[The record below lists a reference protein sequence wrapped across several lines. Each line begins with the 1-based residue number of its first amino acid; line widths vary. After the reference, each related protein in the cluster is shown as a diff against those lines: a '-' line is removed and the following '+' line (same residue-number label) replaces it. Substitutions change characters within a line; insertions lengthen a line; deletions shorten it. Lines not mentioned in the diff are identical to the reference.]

1 MLVVYALLIS
11 LCLMGM
17 VSLFL
22 FKDHIKKI
30 LALSI
35 SYSSFLFLVILL
47 SLQSNKQSEVLTMFI
62 TILIIFIINLLVAAG
77 LVRNMSGKKF

>member
-17 VSLFL
+17 ASLFL
-22 FKDHIKKI
+22 FKDHVRKI

-35 SYSSFLFLVILL
+35 SYSSFLFLIILI
-47 SLQSNKQSEVLTMFI
+47 SLQSNKQSEVLVMVV
-62 TILIIFIINLLVAAG
+62 TILIIFSINLLVAVG
-77 LVRNMSGKKF
+77 LVGNMSKKY

>member
-22 FKDHIKKI
+22 FKDHIRKI

-35 SYSSFLFLVILL
+35 SYSSFLFLIILL
-47 SLQSNKQSEVLTMFI
+47 SLQSNKQSEALTIVI
-62 TILIIFIINLLVAAG
+62 TILIIFAINLLVAAG
-77 LVRNMSGKKF
+77 LVRNVSKKY